1 MAQNNAK
8 WYTQGTTDKFDLA
21 SIFNTINPLSSLV
34 GVGKGQDYVPFSL
47 VKAFSGDDKWN
58 FKDKNALKSAHIVSK
73 IAMGGLAF
81 GLGALGLRALMYS
94 TDKASFAVN
103 KSPATKIKKLYDR
116 PTEAMLEDQQLKR
129 KKLQQQ
135 MQQMQKQSSIG
146 YQMSISALPLLAVIF
161 AAGIG
166 AKKADKTFD
175 QLKTKQLEAQQD
187 YLLRA
192 KKQLAV
198 DRIKKARGIKQQQQE
213 EAPMQMFKNQSV
225 SGVVLGSAGALGLV
239 AFLLGRQAGKQLHDA
254 NNEDTIKFK
263 AYKKGLQEYNKARSF
278 QQNIDSQP
286 LDTDMVALLN
296 SNLDK
301 SKAKKQSPVIEHE
314 SLKQILI

>member
-1 MAQNNAK
+1 MSQNKAK
-8 WYTQGTTDKFDLA
+8 WYTRGTTDKFDLA
-21 SIFNTINPLSSLV
+21 SLFNTINPLSSLI

-47 VKAFSGDDKWN
+47 VKAFQGNDKWN

-94 TDKASFAVN
+94 TDKDTFAVN

-116 PTEAMLEDQQLKR
+116 PTEAMLEDQQLK
-129 KKLQQQ
+129 KKQKKQKK
-135 MQQMQKQSSIG
+135 QMQKQSSIG
-146 YQMSISALPLLAVIF
+146 YQLSISGLPLLAAIF

-166 AKKADKTFD
+166 AKKADKMFD
-175 QLKTKQLEAQQD
+175 QMKTKELEEEQQ
-187 YLLRA
+187 YLLKV
-192 KKQLAV
+192 KKQLAI
-198 DRIKKARGIKQQQQE
+198 DRIKKARGIKQEQQE
-213 EAPMQMFKNQSV
+213 DTPMQMTKKQSV
-225 SGVVLGSAGALGLV
+225 SGLVLGSMGALGLV
-239 AFLLGRQAGKQLHDA
+239 TFLLGREVGKQLHDA
-254 NNEDTIKFK
+254 NDEDTIKFK

-286 LDTDMVALLN
+286 LDADMVALLN

-301 SKAKKQSPVIEHE
+301 SKAKKQSPVIEQE